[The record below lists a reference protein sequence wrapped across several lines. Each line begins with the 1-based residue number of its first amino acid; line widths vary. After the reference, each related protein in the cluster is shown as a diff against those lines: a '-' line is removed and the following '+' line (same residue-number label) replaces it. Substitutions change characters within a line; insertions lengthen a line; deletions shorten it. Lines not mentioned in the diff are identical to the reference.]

1 MAELKTKP
9 TSASVAK
16 FIAGV
21 TPEPRRLDALAVM
34 KLMRRVTG
42 ERPRLWG
49 PSIVG
54 FGTYRATY
62 ASGRE
67 VEWMLTG
74 FSPRKSSL
82 VLYVMSGFPRHA
94 GLVAKLGKIKAGK
107 GCLYVNRLAD
117 VDAAVLEELIRTSV
131 ANMRRKHAGK

>member
-9 TSASVAK
+9 TTASVAR
-16 FIAGV
+16 FITAV
-21 TPEPRRLDALAVM
+21 TPETRRVDAPAVV
-34 KLMRRVTG
+34 KLMRRATG

-49 PSIVG
+49 SSIVG

-94 GLVAKLGKIKAGK
+94 GLVAKLGKIKTGK

-117 VDAAVLEELIRTSV
+117 VDTAVLEELIHASV
-131 ANMRRKHAGK
+131 AHMRRKHAGK